1 MQAFSA
7 DFTYI
12 RLEMFV
18 WNRTT
23 AAGVAYMADVFAV
36 LRKRASRMKSA
47 THLWSYP

>member
-23 AAGVAYMADVFAV
+23 AAGVAYMADVFLEDV
-36 LRKRASRMKSA
+36 EIVME
-47 THLWSYP
+47 